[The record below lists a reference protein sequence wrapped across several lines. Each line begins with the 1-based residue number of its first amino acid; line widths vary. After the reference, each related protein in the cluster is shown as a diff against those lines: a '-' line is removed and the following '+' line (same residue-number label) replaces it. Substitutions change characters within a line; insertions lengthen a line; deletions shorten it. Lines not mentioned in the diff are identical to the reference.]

1 VDASE
6 LELAHDVGSAGG
18 VATLEVPVPG
28 ASGPVRTSAARALG
42 IGTVAIAVG
51 IVVFLVAAGGMSGT
65 NGWVR
70 VILAA
75 LGVVAIYRGSDR
87 ILKWRKGP
95 NFDTAF
101 WVSVGWLGALILAAI
116 LANVLPLGEHVDTTK
131 TLTLVGNQQPDLFS
145 AHPLGTNNLALDI
158 LGRCIYGA
166 RVSLLTAAFAV
177 TVSIIVGGAIGL
189 LAGYH
194 RGWLDTGVGLVTDTV
209 LAFPALVLLLA
220 LATVFGKPT
229 HVPEAVLKSGIS
241 LAIVGLPTMVR
252 LARANTLTFAQREF
266 VLSARS
272 MGAGSTRIVF
282 RELLPN
288 VLLTLVSFGLVLMAV
303 LIVAEG
309 SLSFL
314 GLGLQP
320 PQPSWGNMIAEGTD
334 SNVLRGQP
342 WVPLIPGVFMFITLL
357 CFNRVGEKARRAWDP
372 RDLKV

>member
-1 VDASE
+1 
-6 LELAHDVGSAGG
+6 
-18 VATLEVPVPG
+18 
-28 ASGPVRTSAARALG
+28 
-42 IGTVAIAVG
+42 
-51 IVVFLVAAGGMSGT
+51 
-65 NGWVR
+65 
-70 VILAA
+70 
-75 LGVVAIYRGSDR
+75 
-87 ILKWRKGP
+87 
-95 NFDTAF
+95 
-101 WVSVGWLGALILAAI
+101 
-116 LANVLPLGEHVDTTK
+116 
-131 TLTLVGNQQPDLFS
+131 VGNQQPDLFS
-145 AHPLGTNNLALDI
+145 SHPLGTNNLALDI
-158 LGRCIYGA
+158 LARSIYGA

-177 TVSIIVGGAIGL
+177 TVSLIVGGAIGM

-194 RGWLDTGVGLVTDTV
+194 RGWFDAGVGLITDTV

-220 LATVFGKPT
+220 LATVFGKP
-229 HVPEAVLKSGIS
+229 HEVPEAILKSGVS

-252 LARANTLTFAQREF
+252 LSRANTLTFAQREF

-320 PQPSWGNMIAEGTD
+320 PHPSWGNMIAEGQD
-334 SNVLRGQP
+334 SNVLKGQP
-342 WVPLIPGVFMFITLL
+342 WVPIVPGVFMFITLL

-372 RDLKV
+372 RDLKL

>member
-1 VDASE
+1 M
-6 LELAHDVGSAGG
+6 L
-18 VATLEVPVPG
+18 
-28 ASGPVRTSAARALG
+28 
-42 IGTVAIAVG
+42 
-51 IVVFLVAAGGMSGT
+51 
-65 NGWVR
+65 
-70 VILAA
+70 
-75 LGVVAIYRGSDR
+75 IYRGADR

-95 NFDTAF
+95 TFDTAF
-101 WVSVGWLGALILAAI
+101 WVSIGWLGALILAAI
-116 LANVLPLGEHVDTTK
+116 FASLLPLGEHVDTTK
-131 TLTLVGNQQPDLFS
+131 TLTQVGNQQPDLFS
-145 AHPLGTNNLALDI
+145 SHPLGTNNLALDI
-158 LGRCIYGA
+158 LGRSVYGA

-177 TVSIIVGGAIGL
+177 TVSIMVGGAIGM

-266 VLSARS
+266 VLSARA

-320 PQPSWGNMIAEGTD
+320 PQPSWGNMIAEGQD

-342 WVPLIPGVFMFITLL
+342 WVPLVPGVFMFVTLL

>member
-1 VDASE
+1 MDASE
-6 LELAHDVGSAGG
+6 LELAHDLGSAGG
-18 VATLEVPVPG
+18 IATLEPPTG
-28 ASGPVRTSAARALG
+28 APPPRRTSAA
-42 IGTVAIAVG
+42 
-51 IVVFLVAAGGMSGT
+51 
-65 NGWVR
+65 
-70 VILAA
+70 AA
-75 LGVVAIYRGSDR
+75 LGVGTALIAVGVVLFVVAGSRMGSTNGWIRVLLVGLGLALVYRGTDR

-95 NFDTAF
+95 TFDTAF
-101 WVSVGWLGALILAAI
+101 WVSVGWLAAIILAAVFAS
-116 LANVLPLGEHVDTTK
+116 LLPLGEHVDTTK
-131 TLTLVGNQQPDLFS
+131 TLTAVGNQHPDLFS
-145 AHPLGTNNLALDI
+145 SHPLGTNTLALDI
-158 LGRCIYGA
+158 LSRCVYGA

-177 TVSIIVGGAIGL
+177 AVSLVVGGAIGM

-266 VLSARS
+266 VLAARS

-320 PQPSWGNMIAEGTD
+320 PQPSWGNMIAEGQD
-334 SNVLRGQP
+334 SNVLLGQP
-342 WVPLIPGVFMFITLL
+342 WVPIAPGVFMFITLL

-372 RDLKV
+372 RDLKI